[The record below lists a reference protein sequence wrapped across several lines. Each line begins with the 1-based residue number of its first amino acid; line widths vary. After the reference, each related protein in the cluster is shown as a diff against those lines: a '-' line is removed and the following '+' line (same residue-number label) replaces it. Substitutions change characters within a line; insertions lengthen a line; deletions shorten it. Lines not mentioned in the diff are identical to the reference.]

1 MKQTI
6 NIDEDIWEKA
16 QIEAKK
22 REISTDDIIEQAL
35 ETYLSIDT
43 KKLSLNSEECCY
55 KLYLFGKKIEVA
67 KIWTNKLKDNCKG

>member
-22 REISTDDIIEQAL
+22 REISTNDIIEQAL

-43 KKLSLNSEECCY
+43 KKLSLNSEEC
-55 KLYLFGKKIEVA
+55 
-67 KIWTNKLKDNCKG
+67 